1 VITVAGLTPSLD
13 LTYLVDSLQLGQIHR
28 VPDIVRCAG
37 GKALNMARA
46 AVTVGGDVQVV
57 AILGGT
63 TGATLKRLLQA
74 EDIAVLVVDS
84 PAETRTCVSIAAADT
99 NQLTEIYQE
108 AAALPDD
115 VWHQFHTTVASVLE
129 TSPGWLSISGR
140 APLGSAQMI
149 ADLVR
154 TGRRHQVLVAVDTH
168 SEALPLALAEGPA
181 LVKINR
187 SEAADLLD
195 VTPASSLVDMAHA
208 IRARTGSIVVLTDGV
223 AGAVAVDEQTALHVQ
238 APDLFGLYPV
248 GSGDSFLGGLLTVLD
263 RGENLE
269 QAMRAATACG
279 VANALVPGQG
289 HFTPAEVDRIA
300 PLVRLRPG

>member
-1 VITVAGLTPSLD
+1 LD

-57 AILGGT
+57 AVLGGT
-63 TGATLKRLLQA
+63 TGATLNRLLQA
-74 EDIAVLVVDS
+74 EDIAVKVVDS
-84 PAETRTCVSIAAADT
+84 PVETRTCVSIAAADT
-99 NQLTEIYQE
+99 GQLTEIYQE
-108 AAALPDD
+108 AAALPHD
-115 VWHQFHTTVASVLE
+115 VWHQFQTTVASVLE
-129 TSPGWLSISGR
+129 TTPGWLSISGR

-154 TGRRHQVLVAVDTH
+154 TGRRHQVQVAVDTH

-187 SEAADLLD
+187 SEAADLLA
-195 VTPASSLVDMAHA
+195 VAPISSLIDMANA
-208 IRARTGSIVVLTDGV
+208 IRTRTGSIVVLTDGV
-223 AGAVAVDEQTALHVQ
+223 AGAVAVDEQTAVHVQ
-238 APDLFGLYPV
+238 APDLLGRYPV

-269 QAMRAATACG
+269 QAVRTATACA

-300 PLVRLRPG
+300 PSVRVQPA